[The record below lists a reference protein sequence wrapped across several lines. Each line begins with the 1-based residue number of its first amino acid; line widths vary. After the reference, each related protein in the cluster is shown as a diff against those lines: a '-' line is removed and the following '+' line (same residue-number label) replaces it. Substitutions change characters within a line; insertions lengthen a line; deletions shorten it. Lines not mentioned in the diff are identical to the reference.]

1 MSVIA
6 LLSDIHGNRIALDR
20 VLDDMKNFHIDEI
33 VLLGDLIDYG
43 MQSNEVVDHFIR
55 ENSYPVRVNLWG
67 NHERAIATGDF
78 SGFSSARGEECAK
91 YTAGQLN
98 ESVKEY
104 VNNEMEHAGWSEFEM
119 DSCLCLAIHG
129 SKNDPYWKSIT
140 PSDLRGDY
148 SGYDYVFSGHSHIPH
163 WFTVFYDSD
172 NREYRNKKATVFIN
186 PGAVGQPRN
195 HTPLAQYMI
204 LDMSTGEVMIRRVP
218 YDTEKAMALYS
229 GKPVHP
235 FYRDRLKNG
244 V

>member
-1 MSVIA
+1 MSVVA
-6 LLSDIHGNRIALDR
+6 VLSDIHGNRIALDS
-20 VLDDMKNFHIDEI
+20 VYEDMKNFRIDEI

-43 MQSNEVVDHFIR
+43 MQSNEVVDFFLR
-55 ENSYPVRVNLWG
+55 ENPYKVKANIWG

-78 SGFSSARGEECAK
+78 SGFSSSRGVECAK
-91 YTAGQLN
+91 YTAGQLSN
-98 ESVKEY
+98 NSLEY
-104 VNNEMEHAGWSEFEM
+104 INTEMQSSGRIEFEI
-119 DSCLCLAIHG
+119 DSFRCLAIHG
-129 SKNDPYWKSIT
+129 SVNDPYWKSIT

-163 WFTVFYDSD
+163 WFTVLYDSD
-172 NREYRNKKATVFIN
+172 NEEYRNKKATVFLN

-195 HTPLAQYMI
+195 HTPLAQYAI
-204 LDMSTGEVMIRRVP
+204 LDMSTGEVMIRRIP
-218 YDTEKAMALYS
+218 YDTERAMSLYC

>member
-20 VLDDMKNFHIDEI
+20 VYEDMRKFPIDGI
-33 VLLGDLIDYG
+33 VLIGDLIDYG
-43 MQSNEVVDHFIR
+43 MQSNEVVDFFIR
-55 ENSYPVRVNLWG
+55 ENPYPVIANIWG

-78 SGFSSARGEECAK
+78 SGFSSARGVDCAK
-91 YTAGQLN
+91 YTAGQLS
-98 ESVKEY
+98 ESTVEY
-104 VNNEMEHAGWSEFEM
+104 INNEMQRSGWCEFGI
-119 DSCLCLAIHG
+119 DSFRCLAIHG
-129 SKNDPYWKSIT
+129 SQTDPYWKSIT

-148 SGYDYVFSGHSHIPH
+148 SSYDYVFSGHSHIPH

-172 NREYRNKKATVFIN
+172 NAEYRNKKATVFIN

-195 HTPLAQYMI
+195 HTPLAQYTI
-204 LDMSTGEVMIRRVP
+204 LDMSTGEVMVRRIP
-218 YDTEKAMALYS
+218 YDTEQAMSLYS